1 RDNDKALAIVNDLL
15 DKDPSNEQAWLY
27 LGIVNRRL
35 GKLDDAIKCF
45 ETATDLN
52 STLIEAWGLLTITY
66 IDMGSVKLAEEVMK
80 KAVEFNPLDEK
91 IQFYSDNLIR
101 VYEKFGPSDFIL
113 IKQIMIFGNYYI
125 RGLGDLG
132 GIFPFNKFKRRINC

>member
-1 RDNDKALAIVNDLL
+1 MELDEIKNKEIIESINKYLTMRDNDKALAIVNDLL

-52 STLIEAWGLLTITY
+52 STLIEAWGLLTVTH
-66 IDMGSVKLAEEVMK
+66 IDMGNIKLAESVMK

-91 IQFYSDNLIR
+91 IQFYSENLIH
-101 VYEKFGPSDFIL
+101 VYEKFGPF
-113 IKQIMIFGNYYI
+113 F
-125 RGLGDLG
+125 
-132 GIFPFNKFKRRINC
+132 

>member
-1 RDNDKALAIVNDLL
+1 MELDEIKNKEIIESINKYLTIRDNDKALAIVNDLL
-15 DKDPSNEQAWLY
+15 DKDPSNEQGWLY

-35 GKLDDAIKCF
+35 DKLNDAIKCF

-66 IDMGSVKLAEEVMK
+66 IDMGNIKLAEAVMK

-91 IQFYSDNLIR
+91 IQFYRDNLIR
-101 VYEKFGPSDFIL
+101 VYEKFGPF
-113 IKQIMIFGNYYI
+113 F
-125 RGLGDLG
+125 
-132 GIFPFNKFKRRINC
+132 